1 MEKFILFLYLL
12 FIAVLFLKDPYE
24 KLHESLNTYVRE
36 TPSLQSEITF
46 LLVQLYFFI
55 VLLCV
60 VLFSY
65 GALFTLNEY

>member
-24 KLHESLNTYVRE
+24 KLHKSLNTYVHE

-46 LLVQLYFFI
+46 RLVQLYFFI

-60 VLFSY
+60 ILFSY
-65 GALFTLNEY
+65 GAFFALNEP